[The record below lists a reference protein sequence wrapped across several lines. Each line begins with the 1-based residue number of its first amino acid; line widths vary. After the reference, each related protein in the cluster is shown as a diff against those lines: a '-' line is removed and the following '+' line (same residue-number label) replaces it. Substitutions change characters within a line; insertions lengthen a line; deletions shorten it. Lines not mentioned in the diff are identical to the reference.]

1 MVVSRQIVA
10 AFVIADVGI
19 NLAISSTYLLCK
31 QTSGQSSEQHKPRGH
46 TCASAA
52 AASPA
57 SPTATATVAQGSGK
71 GKLIR
76 EWSGKWQCGQMVG
89 ERQVERGEGETSM
102 DICRAH
108 ILLIVYLFFA
118 KTTVRVYLLRQIRVN
133 NKAERD

>member
-52 AASPA
+52 
-57 SPTATATVAQGSGK
+57 SPTAAATVAQGSGK
-71 GKLIR
+71 GNLIR
-76 EWSGKWQCGQMVG
+76 DLVWEMAVRTNGGGKAS
-89 ERQVERGEGETSM
+89 GEGLGGNIYGHLPRAYFADCLFILCQNNGPRLFAAPDTS
-102 DICRAH
+102 
-108 ILLIVYLFFA
+108 
-118 KTTVRVYLLRQIRVN
+118 KQQS
-133 NKAERD
+133 

>member
-52 AASPA
+52 AAAAAA
-57 SPTATATVAQGSGK
+57 SPTAAATVAQGSGK
-71 GKLIR
+71 GNLIR
-76 EWSGKWQCGQMVG
+76 
-89 ERQVERGEGETSM
+89 
-102 DICRAH
+102 DLA
-108 ILLIVYLFFA
+108 
-118 KTTVRVYLLRQIRVN
+118 
-133 NKAERD
+133 

>member
-57 SPTATATVAQGSGK
+57 AATAAATVAQGSGK
-71 GKLIR
+71 GNLIR
-76 EWSGKWQCGQMVG
+76 DLVWEMAVRTNGGGKAS
-89 ERQVERGEGETSM
+89 GEGGGGNIYGHLPRAYFADCLFILCQNNGPRLFAAPDTS
-102 DICRAH
+102 
-108 ILLIVYLFFA
+108 
-118 KTTVRVYLLRQIRVN
+118 KQQS
-133 NKAERD
+133 